1 MIGTLRRTNRDER
14 GFTLVELLVV
24 VTILGILAA
33 IVTASL
39 VGLTG
44 TAKTNACA
52 EELRTVQVGM
62 DAMLAKNNI
71 VGVTAQAVATNTFTA
86 LPVGGAGSSPSR
98 PRTCARPRPRAP
110 TRGRRRASSRQPP
123 PAAASDPVTRAATA
137 NAPPTREGRFAARS
151 RSRRARVGWSVSAAA
166 VSIEMTPSRT
176 SRRRSLSSVC
186 IPSDE
191 PVATTLRSWFD
202 RPSLMRFRTGG
213 VPSITSNAAT
223 PARTIR
229 RAAPAAGA

>member
-44 TAKTNACA
+44 TAKVNACA

-71 VGVTAQAVATNTFTA
+71 TAVTASAAATNTWTA
-86 LPVGGAGSSPSR
+86 LPVGGAGVEPLSP
-98 PRTCARPRPRAP
+98 TFL
-110 TRGRRRASSRQPP
+110 RQ
-123 PAAASDPVTRAATA
+123 
-137 NAPPTREGRFAARS
+137 
-151 RSRRARVGWSVSAAA
+151 
-166 VSIEMTPSRT
+166 
-176 SRRRSLSSVC
+176 
-186 IPSDE
+186 
-191 PVATTLRSWFD
+191 ATTKGSYTWTATGTVS
-202 RPSLMRFRTGG
+202 PAVTGG
-213 VPSITSNAAT
+213 CI
-223 PARTIR
+223 
-229 RAAPAAGA
+229 